1 MATGRFALVTGAAGG
16 LGRGIAVGLARAG
29 YRIAFTYRPGGTP
42 PDRTLALVREHD
54 PEVVAIASDATNEPH
69 ASDAVR
75 TASLRGPIEILVH
88 VVGPIVVGPFS
99 QMTFVDYRKM
109 VDGNFGS
116 AVLLAQAVLPSMR
129 ERGFG
134 RLIFFGMNG
143 SHVAL
148 SSLGQSLYAASKA
161 AVTSLART
169 LAVEEARH
177 GITVNVVQPG
187 DIQNKEADRAA
198 AVHLPGKNPTGHRGS
213 WQDLAEAVV
222 FFAGDAAGF
231 INGQILAVTGGLTE
245 PYEG

>member
-1 MATGRFALVTGAAGG
+1 MATGRLALVTGAAGG
-16 LGRGIAVGLARAG
+16 LGRGIALGLARAG
-29 YRIAFTYRPGGTP
+29 YRIAFTYRPGGTL
-42 PDRTLALVREHD
+42 PDRT
-54 PEVVAIASDATNEPH
+54 
-69 ASDAVR
+69 
-75 TASLRGPIEILVH
+75 
-88 VVGPIVVGPFS
+88 FS
-99 QMTFVDYRKM
+99 QMTFADYRKM

-116 AVLLAQAVLPSMR
+116 AVFLAQAVLPSMR
-129 ERGFG
+129 EREFG

-148 SSLGQSLYAASKA
+148 PSFGQSLYAASKA

-177 GITVNVVQPG
+177 GITINVVQPG
-187 DIQNKEADRAA
+187 DIQNKEADRAV

-213 WQDLAEAVV
+213 WEDLAEAVV

-231 INGQILAVTGGLTE
+231 INGQVLAVTGGLTE